1 MSDDLRPSGSAAGPG
16 KPHDVE
22 GLLERHLSGLRAFVR
37 LNAGPALRAREAQS
51 DLVQSV
57 CREVLEGLDQFEYR
71 GDAAFKLWL
80 FQTARRKI
88 IDRARYWRRDKRAL
102 AREVALDPSPRRN
115 QSSGHNLLHQYAT
128 FCTPSQEAILHEEQ
142 ARIEQAFAKL
152 SPEHR
157 KVITLARIV
166 GLSHRE
172 IGERM
177 RRNEAAA
184 RQLLHRAL
192 AQLSK
197 HLESGSP
204 DDDAPRVRVGNDA
217 RSAKRGE

>member
-1 MSDDLRPSGSAAGPG
+1 MSDDLSPPPPAPG
-16 KPHDVE
+16 KGTQPKIE
-22 GLLERHLSGLRAFVR
+22 QLLERHLSGLRAFVR
-37 LNAGPALRAREAQS
+37 LNAGPVLRAREGQS

-57 CREVLEGLDQFEYR
+57 CREVLEGVGNFEYR
-71 GDAAFKLWL
+71 GDSAFKLWL

-88 IDRARYWRRDKRAL
+88 IDRARYWRRDKRAVG
-102 AREVALDPSPRRN
+102 REVALDPSPKKN
-115 QSSGHNLLHQYAT
+115 QTTGNSLLQEYAT

-142 ARIEQAFAKL
+142 GRIERAFSKL

-157 KVITLARIV
+157 KVITYARIV

-172 IGERM
+172 IGEQM
-177 RRNEAAA
+177 NRNEAAA

-197 HLESGSP
+197 HLDTTVAEEPPTG
-204 DDDAPRVRVGNDA
+204 
-217 RSAKRGE
+217 RSKAAN

>member
-1 MSDDLRPSGSAAGPG
+1 MTDDWSPKAPAPGSGKRP
-16 KPHDVE
+16 E
-22 GLLERHLSGLRAFVR
+22 IERLLERHLSGLRAFVR
-37 LNAGPALRAREAQS
+37 LNAGPVLRAREGQS

-57 CREVLEGLDQFEYR
+57 CREVLEGVGNFEYR
-71 GDAAFKLWL
+71 GDSAFKLWL

-88 IDRARYWRRDKRAL
+88 IDRARYWRRDKRAVG
-102 AREVALDPSPRRN
+102 REVALDPHPKKN
-115 QSSGHNLLHQYAT
+115 QSSGNSLLQEYAT

-142 ARIEQAFAKL
+142 GRIERAFAKL

-157 KVITLARIV
+157 KVITFARIV

-172 IGERM
+172 IGEQM
-177 RRNEAAA
+177 NRNEAAA

-197 HLESGSP
+197 HLDTVVP
-204 DDDAPRVRVGNDA
+204 DEKVREKSK
-217 RSAKRGE
+217 SAK

>member
-1 MSDDLRPSGSAAGPG
+1 MNSDGERSTRPSSPGSSHGVD
-16 KPHDVE
+16 H
-22 GLLERHLSGLRAFVR
+22 LLERHLSGLRAFVR
-37 LNAGPALRAREAQS
+37 LNAGPVLRAREAQS

-57 CREVLEGLDQFEYR
+57 CREVLEGVDKFEYR
-71 GDAAFKLWL
+71 GEAAFKLWL

-88 IDRARYWRRDKRAL
+88 IDRARYWKRDKRAL
-102 AREVALDPSPRRN
+102 AKEVPLDPSPRKN
-115 QSSGHNLLHQYAT
+115 QSSVNNLLHQYAT

-142 ARIEQAFAKL
+142 GRIEAAFARL

-166 GLSHRE
+166 GLSHKE
-172 IGERM
+172 IGEQM
-177 RRNEAAA
+177 NRNEAAA

-197 HLESGSP
+197 HLEGEP
-204 DDDAPRVRVGNDA
+204 RDDADG
-217 RSAKRGE
+217 AKDGAQR